1 MLAHLL
7 FSRWVIKG
15 LSRNLDEYDFN
26 TIFAFDPKDE
36 TFPFFFGCTFR
47 AKSRPL
53 CPLDEAAPFSDVA
66 PNHCPIVVRFFIQA
80 HCPQFNQLF
89 LTASTYS
96 LCRQNAS
103 GSSIWKKSLN
113 WLSYSEL
120 PAIERQLY
128 DLKAW
133 KQESLQQQKKDHDS
147 QIIHFKRQL
156 AIFMKI
162 LRYNPSGEI
171 YGAENNLEALHWG
184 CNTCNSQ

>member
-1 MLAHLL
+1 MSMTSTLYLHLIQKMKLSLSSLVAHSEL
-7 FSRWVIKG
+7 K
-15 LSRNLDEYDFN
+15 
-26 TIFAFDPKDE
+26 
-36 TFPFFFGCTFR
+36 
-47 AKSRPL
+47 
-53 CPLDEAAPFSDVA
+53 AAPFA
-66 PNHCPIVVRFFIQA
+66 LLMKPLLFLTLPPNHCPIVVRFFIQA

-133 KQESLQQQKKDHDS
+133 KQEPLQQQKKDHDS
-147 QIIHFKRQL
+147 QIINFKRQL

-171 YGAENNLEALHWG
+171 YGAEDNLEALRLQHLQY
-184 CNTCNSQ
+184 SIISH